1 MAYPRRNGHHRP
13 PHPHTHTFTLPPTDT
28 NPFLF
33 ICLSWTR
40 YRSRDEI
47 SGVRASRDP
56 IENLKARII
65 EQGWADEKELK
76 AIEKEVR
83 TELTAS
89 VKAAKAAA
97 VPDAGELTTDVYIA
111 DGENAR
117 AGADARFREGVAPP
131 FIRMPSYTDS
141 IGTTAEAAELRGN

>member
-1 MAYPRRNGHHRP
+1 MR
-13 PHPHTHTFTLPPTDT
+13 
-28 NPFLF
+28 
-33 ICLSWTR
+33 TR

-117 AGADARFREGVAPP
+117 PGADARFREGVAPP

>member
-1 MAYPRRNGHHRP
+1 MHARTRFVRTRTRIVADPS
-13 PHPHTHTFTLPPTDT
+13 F
-28 NPFLF
+28 F
-33 ICLSWTR
+33 IGFPVPNNR

-65 EQGWADEKELK
+65 EQGWSDEKALK
-76 AIEKEVR
+76 AVEKEVR
-83 TELTAS
+83 TELGAA
-89 VKAAKAAA
+89 VKRAKETA
-97 VPDAGELTTDVYIA
+97 VPDAGELTTDVYCA
-111 DGENAR
+111 AGEAAR